1 MAAYSHNTIM
11 SCISWVRFFEF
22 RCYATKFSVAS
33 QFSVASHDVTE
44 RDVAA
49 ARTWAESRGKDAQL
63 LAQEAADLLMGPP
76 ACRVEQGGPSMVKC
90 GVCPIYGP
98 CPVMRQ
104 P

>member
-33 QFSVASHDVTE
+33 QFSVASRDVAG

-49 ARTWAESRGKDAQL
+49 ARTWAESWGKDAQL
-63 LAQEAADLLMGPP
+63 PVQEAADLLMAPRRVVLNKAGPLWSSA
-76 ACRVEQGGPSMVKC
+76 ACVRYTARV
-90 GVCPIYGP
+90 
-98 CPVMRQ
+98 R
-104 P
+104 